1 MDINEQMLSKFNHF
15 INDLIKVFP
24 EHEDNINKNYKDI
37 LNLDDLKI
45 EDNELIS
52 EFLEK
57 ISNISDDIMNKNESI
72 FTDDLYLLKDI
83 SMKSLWSSDISD
95 KTKESIWRYLNIFSL
110 IELNISSG
118 EIMEKAQKK
127 LLSGEKVTKK
137 ELSIM
142 KKFKRINENIN
153 TEEIEGNVGNN
164 PIDNLE
170 NTSLGNLAK
179 EITEGLDINENNAQ
193 DMLKP
198 DNMMNLFQSINSTI
212 QQKVENNEIDMNS
225 LFGEA
230 TGFMNNNGMMENMM
244 GMVGNLMGQ
253 GGGGGEGMPDLS
265 SMMDM
270 MSQMTPPAQQP
281 QEQQPK
287 NSSSKS
293 SNNHDPNVVR
303 DRLRKKLESK
313 N

>member
-1 MDINEQMLSKFNHF
+1 MNVNEQMLSKFKKF
-15 INDLIKVFP
+15 LNDISNVYP
-24 EHEDNINKNYKDI
+24 EHKESINNNYKDI
-37 LNLDDLKI
+37 LNCDELKI
-45 EDNELIS
+45 EDNELIT

-57 ISNISDDIMNKNESI
+57 ISNISDDIMNKDDSI

-83 SMKSLWSSDISD
+83 SMKSLWSSDISN
-95 KTKESIWRYLNIFSL
+95 KTKESIWGYLNIFCL

-118 EIMEKAQKK
+118 KIMQKTNEK
-127 LLSGEKVTKK
+127 LNSGEKITKK
-137 ELSIM
+137 ELKLM
-142 KKFKRINENIN
+142 KEFKKLSENIN
-153 TEEIEGNVGNN
+153 NSNSSFTQESFSE
-164 PIDNLE
+164 LE

-179 EITEGLDINENNAQ
+179 EITDGLDINENNAQ

-212 QQKVENNEIDMNS
+212 QQKVENNEIDMNA

-253 GGGGGEGMPDLS
+253 GGGEDMPDLS
-265 SMMDM
+265 SMMNM
-270 MSQMTPPAQQP
+270 MSQMAPPQQ
-281 QEQQPK
+281 QQQSQQSN
-287 NSSSKS
+287 NSNSKA

-303 DRLRKKLESK
+303 DRLRKKLQSK

>member
-1 MDINEQMLSKFNHF
+1 ME
-15 INDLIKVFP
+15 
-24 EHEDNINKNYKDI
+24 YA
-37 LNLDDLKI
+37 I
-45 EDNELIS
+45 EDNELIT
-52 EFLEK
+52 EFLDK
-57 ISNISDDIMNKNESI
+57 ISNISDDIMNKDDSI

-95 KTKESIWRYLNIFSL
+95 KTKESIWGYLNIFCL

-118 EIMEKAQKK
+118 KIMQKTNEK
-127 LLSGEKVTKK
+127 LNSGEKITKK
-137 ELSIM
+137 ELKLM
-142 KKFKRINENIN
+142 KEFKKLSENIN
-153 TEEIEGNVGNN
+153 NSNSSFTQESFSE
-164 PIDNLE
+164 LE

-212 QQKVENNEIDMNS
+212 QQKVENNEIDMNA

-253 GGGGGEGMPDLS
+253 GGGGEGMPDLS

-270 MSQMTPPAQQP
+270 MSQMPQQ
-281 QEQQPK
+281 QQSQQSK
-287 NSSSKS
+287 NSTSKS

>member
-1 MDINEQMLSKFNHF
+1 MDVNEQMLSKFKKF
-15 INDLIKVFP
+15 LNDISNVYP
-24 EHEDNINKNYKDI
+24 EHKESINNNYKDI
-37 LNLDDLKI
+37 LNCDNLKI
-45 EDNELIS
+45 EENELIT

-57 ISNISDDIMNKNESI
+57 ISNISDDIMNKDDSI

-83 SMKSLWSSDISD
+83 SMKSLWSSDISN
-95 KTKESIWRYLNIFSL
+95 KTKESIWGYLNIFCL

-118 EIMEKAQKK
+118 KIMQKTNEK
-127 LLSGEKVTKK
+127 LSSGEKITKK
-137 ELSIM
+137 ELKLM
-142 KKFKRINENIN
+142 KEFKKLSENIN
-153 TEEIEGNVGNN
+153 NSNSSFTQESFSE
-164 PIDNLE
+164 LE

-212 QQKVENNEIDMNS
+212 QQKVENNEIDMNA

-253 GGGGGEGMPDLS
+253 GGGGEGMPDLS
-265 SMMDM
+265 SMMNM
-270 MSQMTPPAQQP
+270 MSQMAPPQAPAQQS
-281 QEQQPK
+281 K
-287 NSSSKS
+287 NSNSKA

-313 N
+313 K

>member
-1 MDINEQMLSKFNHF
+1 MDINEQMLSKFKKFLNDISNVYPENKDI
-15 INDLIKVFP
+15 IN
-24 EHEDNINKNYKDI
+24 NNYKDI
-37 LNLDDLKI
+37 LNCNELKI
-45 EDNELIS
+45 EDNELIT
-52 EFLEK
+52 EFLDK
-57 ISNISDDIMNKNESI
+57 ISNISDDIMNKNDSI

-95 KTKESIWRYLNIFSL
+95 KTKESIWGYLNIFCL

-118 EIMEKAQKK
+118 KIMKETNEK
-127 LLSGEKVTKK
+127 LSSGEKITKK
-137 ELSIM
+137 ELKLM
-142 KKFKRINENIN
+142 KEFKKLSENIN
-153 TEEIEGNVGNN
+153 NSNSSLTQESFSG
-164 PIDNLE
+164 LE

-244 GMVGNLMGQ
+244 SMVGNLTGQ
-253 GGGGGEGMPDLS
+253 GGGGEGMPDLS

-270 MSQMTPPAQQP
+270 MSQMTPP
-281 QEQQPK
+281 QEQSK
-287 NSSSKS
+287 NSTSNS

-303 DRLRKKLESK
+303 DRLRKKLQSK